1 MLMLTARS
9 INSIEA
15 PSNKKDYENE
25 QEDVPNQHRAQP
37 GSEER
42 VKHLNKEIANK
53 RRLRIYNLKGKRANE
68 EDKKVYLQQ
77 NEIQG
82 TENDKKRR
90 LARNQI
96 SF

>member
-1 MLMLTARS
+1 MP
-9 INSIEA
+9 INKE
-15 PSNKKDYENE
+15 DYEDE
-25 QEDVPNQHRAQP
+25 EEDVSNQHRAQP

-53 RRLRIYNLKGKRANE
+53 RRQRVYNLKGKRANE

-82 TENDKKRR
+82 TKNDKKRR
-90 LARNQI
+90 IARNQI